1 MLFDRAQEK
10 SAWEPPAPPDALGE
24 LLDSRYMLSVYL
36 PSDPRLL
43 GAAPGKRFFVDE
55 DSRSVDSNLN
65 GRPVSRA
72 SMGTRGAMA
81 WRLQSG
87 KLREVGI
94 RTLQWIDGAS
104 STARWYR
111 PVEVDAD
118 DATDATDAADDDT
131 PPPPYASDDPG
142 DDSDTPLKV
151 ETHLTPTPLTR
162 SRSKRGGKASTDA
175 TPVETE
181 SSRRLRD

>member
-1 MLFDRAQEK
+1 MLFDRRQEK
-10 SAWEPPAPPDALGE
+10 SAWDPPSPPDALGE
-24 LLDSRYMLSVYL
+24 LLDSRYMLPLYL

-43 GAAPGKRFFVDE
+43 GAVPGKRLLVDDE
-55 DSRSVDSNLN
+55 ARQVDMSVN

-81 WRLQSG
+81 WRLQSA

-111 PVEVDAD
+111 SLEPD
-118 DATDATDAADDDT
+118 TDAATDVNDDEP
-131 PPPPYASDDPG
+131 PPPPYAPQDPG
-142 DDSDTPLKV
+142 EDSDAPLKV

-162 SRSKRGGKASTDA
+162 SRSKRGGKGSTDA

-181 SSRRLRD
+181 SGSRLRD